1 MYSSNDFERL
11 FIRYKAE
18 ALPSGESILS
28 FCNRNKVPYNL
39 FEKWYK
45 DTRHRLVPVQVDGR
59 PSAEQSVMEEA
70 PPEQKVMADSVRIMV
85 DIRMS
90 NGIHIQQVNLDF
102 EGLKRLVGNL
112 EVLC

>member
-18 ALPSGESILS
+18 ALPSGESLLS
-28 FCNRNKVPYNL
+28 F
-39 FEKWYK
+39 
-45 DTRHRLVPVQVDGR
+45 QVDGR
-59 PSAEQSVMEEA
+59 PFSEQAVMEES
-70 PPEQKVMADSVRIMV
+70 PSDQKVMSDSVRIMV

-90 NGIHIQQVNLDF
+90 NGIHIQHRNLDF
-102 EGLKRLVGNL
+102 DGLNRLVGNL